1 MTSTRQETT
10 SDSRQTT
17 ADHQGAIP
25 KGQVGQLSPRQAA
38 RLAGIGYVMLFL
50 LAIFANFFV
59 VEGLIEP
66 GDAAATAANIRESE
80 GLFRLSL
87 VSFMVVFIIDVVVAW
102 ALYIFFRNVGRDLSL
117 LAAWFRLVYTVFLGV
132 ALIFFFQALQLLS
145 GADYLTAFNPGQVN
159 AQALNALEAFNYTWL
174 IGLVCFGIHLV
185 LLGYLIVKSGYTSRI
200 LGYVL
205 MVAGAAYVID
215 TGAYALVANYADFEN
230 AFLVMVALP
239 SVIGELWLG
248 LWLLLKAGK
257 RPAARLS

>member
-1 MTSTRQETT
+1 MTSTRQHPT
-10 SDSRQTT
+10 SDRRQAT
-17 ADHQGAIP
+17 ADHQGATP
-25 KGQVGQLSPRQAA
+25 QGQVGQLSPRQAA

-66 GDAAATAANIRESE
+66 GDAAATAANIRESG

-87 VSFMVVFIIDVVVAW
+87 VSFLAVFIIDVVVAW
-102 ALYIFFRNVGRDLSL
+102 ALYIFFRSVGRDLSL
-117 LAAWFRLVYTVFLGV
+117 LTAWFRLVYTVFLGV

-145 GADYLTAFNPGQVN
+145 GADYLTAFDNGQVN

-174 IGLVCFGIHLV
+174 IGLAAFGIHLV
-185 LLGYLIVKSGYTSRI
+185 LLGYLIVKSGHTSRI

-205 MVAGAAYVID
+205 MVAGVAYVID
-215 TGAYALVANYADFEN
+215 TGAYALVATYADYEN
-230 AFLVMVALP
+230 AFLVMVAVP

-257 RPAARLS
+257 RQPAV